1 MTSSIC
7 IEEYNTFCSSI
18 KVGSILYNI
27 NSTNYWGEYLLVA
40 DKVTIKID
48 NLKTYTILLLGL
60 SKEGSNYKPREL
72 SITLTPDD
80 ANNVPFLKPVGY
92 CTFKLVPQLNKISVD
107 KGLIAAYSD
116 IDLHKYANRLSIR
129 KPKTSKYD
137 HEGKLVIKK
146 TYNN

>member
-7 IEEYNTFCSSI
+7 IEEYNTFCNSI

-40 DKVTIKID
+40 DKVAIKID

-80 ANNVPFLKPVGY
+80 L
-92 CTFKLVPQLNKISVD
+92 
-107 KGLIAAYSD
+107 AAPD
-116 IDLHKYANRLSIR
+116 N
-129 KPKTSKYD
+129 P
-137 HEGKLVIKK
+137 EG
-146 TYNN
+146 